1 MTLPI
6 ESGRITVGTT
16 PVQVDGSG
24 VSPIRIYIHDEES
37 TKTLY
42 VGNGNVSLLNGF
54 GIDKSSTQD
63 FLIFP
68 GQSLWIVS
76 ESAGHVVSFLRI
88 PV

>member
-6 ESGRITVGTT
+6 ESGRITIGTT
-16 PVQVDGSG
+16 PVQIDGMG
-24 VSPIRIYIHDEES
+24 VSPIRIYIHNEES

-42 VGNGNVSLLNGF
+42 IGNGNVTTANGF
-54 GIDKSSTQD
+54 TIDKSSVQD

-68 GQSLWIVS
+68 GQALWMVS
-76 ESAGHVVSFLRI
+76 ESGSHAVSYLRI

>member
-6 ESGRITVGTT
+6 ESGRMTVGIT
-16 PVQVDGSG
+16 PVQVDGVG
-24 VSPIRIYIHDEES
+24 VSPIRIYIHNEES
-37 TKTLY
+37 TKTLF
-42 VGNGNVSLLNGF
+42 VGNGSVSVLNGF
-54 GIDKSSTQD
+54 AIDKQSVQD

-76 ESAGHVVSFLRI
+76 ESPGHVVSFLRI

>member
-16 PVQVDGSG
+16 PVQIDGVG
-24 VSPIRIYIHDEES
+24 VSPIRIFVHNEES

-42 VGNGNVSLLNGF
+42 IGNGTVTTLNGF
-54 GIDKSSTQD
+54 GIDKNSVQD

-68 GQSLWIVS
+68 GQSLWVVS
-76 ESAGHVVSFLRI
+76 ESAGHIVSYLRV

>member
-24 VSPIRIYIHDEES
+24 VSPIRIYIHNEES

>member
-16 PVQVDGSG
+16 RVQVDGMG
-24 VSPIRIYIHDEES
+24 VSPIRIYINNEDS

-42 VGNGNVSLLNGF
+42 LGNGNVTTLNGF
-54 GIDKSSTQD
+54 SLYKSSVQD
-63 FLIFP
+63 FLLFP
-68 GQSLWIVS
+68 GQSLWLVS
-76 ESAGHVVSFLRI
+76 ESEGHTVSYLRI

>member
-6 ESGRITVGTT
+6 ESGRITVGTAA
-16 PVQVDGSG
+16 VQVDGLG
-24 VSPIRIYIHDEES
+24 VSPIRIYIHNEES

-42 VGNGNVSLLNGF
+42 IGNGSVSISNGF
-54 GIDKSSTQD
+54 GIDKSSVQD

-68 GQSLWIVS
+68 GQSLWMVS
-76 ESAGHVVSFLRI
+76 DTAGHQVSYLRI

>member
-16 PVQVDGSG
+16 PVQVDGLG
-24 VSPIRIYIHDEES
+24 VSPIRIYIHNEES
-37 TKTLY
+37 TKTLF
-42 VGNGNVSLLNGF
+42 VGNESVTVLNGF
-54 GIDKSSTQD
+54 GIEKQSTQD

-68 GQSLWIVS
+68 GQSLWMVS
-76 ESAGHVVSFLRI
+76 ESAGHIVSYLRI

>member
-16 PVQVDGSG
+16 PVQVDGLG
-24 VSPIRIYIHDEES
+24 VSPIRIYIHNEES
-37 TKTLY
+37 TKKLF
-42 VGNGNVSLLNGF
+42 VGNGTVSVATGF
-54 GIDKSSTQD
+54 AIDKQSVQD

-68 GQSLWIVS
+68 GQSLWMVS
-76 ESAGHVVSFLRI
+76 ESAGHIVSYLRI

>member
-6 ESGRITVGTT
+6 ESGRLTVGTT
-16 PVQVDGSG
+16 PVQVDGVG
-24 VSPIRIYIHDEES
+24 VSPIRIYVHNEEP

-42 VGNGNVSLLNGF
+42 VGNGNVTVLNGF
-54 GIDKSSTQD
+54 GIDKSSVQD

-76 ESAGHVVSFLRI
+76 ESAGHVVSYLRI

>member
-6 ESGRITVGTT
+6 ESGRMTVGTSA
-16 PVQVDGSG
+16 VQVDGVG
-24 VSPIRIYIHDEES
+24 VSPIRIYLHNEDS

-42 VGNGNVSLLNGF
+42 VGNSNVTIANGF
-54 GIDKSSTQD
+54 GIDKSSIQD

-76 ESAGHVVSFLRI
+76 ESSGHTVSYLRI

>member
-6 ESGRITVGTT
+6 ESGRVTVGTT
-16 PVQVDGSG
+16 PVQVDGVG
-24 VSPIRIYIHDEES
+24 VSPIRIYIHNEES

-42 VGNGNVSLLNGF
+42 VGNGNVTILNGF

-76 ESAGHVVSFLRI
+76 DSEGHAVSYLRI

>member
-16 PVQVDGSG
+16 RVQVDGVG
-24 VSPIRIYIHDEES
+24 VSPIRIYIHNEDS

-42 VGNGNVSLLNGF
+42 LGNGNVSTSNGF
-54 GIDKSSTQD
+54 GIDKQSVQD

-68 GQSLWIVS
+68 GQSLFMVS
-76 ESAGHVVSFLRI
+76 ETEGHTVSYLRI

>member
-1 MTLPI
+1 MTLPV

-16 PVQVDGSG
+16 AVQVDGMG
-24 VSPIRIYIHDEES
+24 VSPIRIYIHNEES

-42 VGNGNVSLLNGF
+42 IGNGNVTTANGF
-54 GIDKSSTQD
+54 AIDKSSVQD

-68 GQSLWIVS
+68 GQALWMIS
-76 ESAGHVVSFLRI
+76 ESGSHTVSYLRI

>member
-16 PVQVDGSG
+16 PVQVDGVG
-24 VSPIRIYIHDEES
+24 VSPIRLYIHNEES
-37 TKTLY
+37 TKTLFI
-42 VGNGNVSLLNGF
+42 GNGNVTILNGF
-54 GIDKSSTQD
+54 GIEKRSTQE

-68 GQSLWIVS
+68 GQSLWMVS
-76 ESAGHVVSFLRI
+76 ESAGHIVSYLRI

>member
-6 ESGRITVGTT
+6 ESGRITVGTS
-16 PVQVDGSG
+16 PVQVDGLG
-24 VSPIRIYIHDEES
+24 VSPIRIYIHNEDS

-42 VGNGNVSLLNGF
+42 LGNGNVSTSNGF
-54 GIDKSSTQD
+54 GIDKSSVQD

-68 GQSLWIVS
+68 GQSLWMVS
-76 ESAGHVVSFLRI
+76 ESAGHSVSFLRI